1 MTASLAQYGRSFQE
15 RIVQALLTDHR
26 WAEQVT
32 EVFNVDY
39 LDLNYLK
46 FLADRYFAHAKKYK
60 TYPTLQLLAV
70 IIKDELRVGTDIA
83 LRDQIIEYLTRMRSN
98 PDVGD
103 LPYVKDRTLDF
114 CRKQALKAALENA
127 VDQMQAEKYEQIVD
141 GIKKAVMVGT
151 TPSLGHDFFNDA
163 EARFTQLVRNP
174 IATGLAELDKKYIFN
189 GGIAAGE
196 LAVVCAGTGVGKSHF
211 LTMLG
216 CNAMRNNVNV
226 LHYTLELTETTIG
239 TRYDSN
245 LCDINSSDVID
256 NREKVLETYEKLKL
270 GKLMIKKFSPG
281 SATVMTLQSH
291 LERLR
296 TKGFEPGMII
306 IDYADLMRS
315 SRQYND
321 MRHELRLVYQELRGF
336 ASDNRL
342 AIWTASQA
350 NKEGS
355 NNEIVDVAHLGEAYA
370 KSQESDVILGISRRA
385 HEKAAGIGRL
395 FIAKNRNG
403 RDGLLYNIKIDTSRS
418 TFEILGASDFGQAK
432 SEDVEN
438 MKGALREK
446 WQSLKEEQ
454 RVARPTSSIAAE

>member
-1 MTASLAQYGRSFQE
+1 MTASFAQYGRSFQE
-15 RIVQALLTDHR
+15 RIVQALLVDHR
-26 WAEQVT
+26 WAEQVG

-39 LDLNYLK
+39 LELNYLK

-83 LRDQIIEYLTRMRSN
+83 LRDQIIEYLTRMRTN

-114 CRKQALKAALENA
+114 CRKQALKQALEAA

-163 EARFTQLVRNP
+163 EARFTQLIRNP
-174 IATGLAELDKKYIFN
+174 IATGLTELDKKYIFN
-189 GGIAAGE
+189 GGVAAGE
-196 LAVVCAGTGVGKSHF
+196 LAIVCAAAGAGKSHF

-226 LHYTLELTETTIG
+226 LHYTMELSETTIG

-256 NREKVLETYEKLKL
+256 SREKVLETYEKMTL

-296 TKGFEPGMII
+296 TKGFEPGIII

-321 MRHELRLVYQELRGF
+321 MRHELRLVYQELRAF
-336 ASDNRL
+336 ASDNCL
-342 AIWTASQA
+342 AVWSASQS

-355 NNEIVDVAHLGEAYA
+355 NSEVVDLGNMSEAYSKA
-370 KSQESDVILGISRRA
+370 AESDIVVSISRRA
-385 HEKAAGIGRL
+385 HEKASGSGRL
-395 FIAKNRNG
+395 FIAKNRAG
-403 RDGLLYNIKIDTSRS
+403 KDGLLYNIRIDTSRS
-418 TFEILGASDFGQAK
+418 VFEILGASDFGQAK

-446 WQSLKEEQ
+446 WQSLKTEQ
-454 RVARPTSSIAAE
+454 RDARPVSIVAE